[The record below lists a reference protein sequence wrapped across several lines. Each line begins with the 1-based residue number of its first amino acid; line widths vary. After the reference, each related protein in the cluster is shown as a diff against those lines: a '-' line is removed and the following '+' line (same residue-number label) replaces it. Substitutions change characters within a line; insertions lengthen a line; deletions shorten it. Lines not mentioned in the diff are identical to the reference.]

1 MRLLVIDGSSDAG
14 DQRSPGILPPDA
26 FQPFLRRWG
35 RRNPCLPSAL
45 ALATPSLTL
54 VLVSDE
60 PSMGEFER
68 RVLEPS
74 FDVGM
79 ATVRV
84 SMRSAAMGVPRQIPM
99 RIMCRNRITAT
110 AANGPW
116 LVSALLID
124 LMAGPQR
131 RIHAAMRR
139 GDCPIGR
146 HLANRTRSG
155 RMALAHRSPV
165 RERAMFSAFIGVE
178 WHSSHR
184 SKAGR
189 PRLLSP

>member
-1 MRLLVIDGSSDAG
+1 M
-14 DQRSPGILPPDA
+14 
-26 FQPFLRRWG
+26 
-35 RRNPCLPSAL
+35 
-45 ALATPSLTL
+45 L

-60 PSMGEFER
+60 PSMGG
-68 RVLEPS
+68 S
-74 FDVGM
+74 
-79 ATVRV
+79 
-84 SMRSAAMGVPRQIPM
+84 SAECSNPHSHGHGYRESLHAIRCDGRPASDPDAYHVPD
-99 RIMCRNRITAT
+99 RITAT
-110 AANGPW
+110 AANSPW
-116 LVSALLID
+116 LVGALLID

-146 HLANRTRSG
+146 RLANRTRSG

-184 SKAGR
+184 KKAGD
-189 PRLLSP
+189 PASSLPKLLSGTRQVDL